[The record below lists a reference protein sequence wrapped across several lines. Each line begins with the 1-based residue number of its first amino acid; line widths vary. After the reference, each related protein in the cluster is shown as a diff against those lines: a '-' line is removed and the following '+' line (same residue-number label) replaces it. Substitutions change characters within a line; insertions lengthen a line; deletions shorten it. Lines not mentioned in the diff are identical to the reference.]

1 MGLLFFDHG
10 LSPINMS
17 LSATRG
23 VSLAGEGQE
32 RKRWRF
38 IEDPRR
44 SPDNSCPDFDFLM
57 VDDEREKDGAF
68 DPLFASKQNMGAY
81 NMYHTASGPPYWVVG
96 GATSVQ
102 PTYHHVDLLRDF
114 LATSLFPNGAAFA
127 NKIETSVA
135 TATIIAELKNAPYD
149 YFFLNI
155 SQTAIGKQLKE

>member
-1 MGLLFFDHG
+1 
-10 LSPINMS
+10 MS